1 MTYVI
6 KKLIICHTP
15 GKSPVDNFQRRGF
28 NTMADDTSKTLKIR
42 FRFPGGEEFE
52 AEGNSEFIEQQRN
65 YFLSLIGKL
74 ATETQLPAEPA
85 LRRTTYPLT
94 PARPSAPPKTQA
106 DGRAR
111 QADLPPLSVL
121 PPAQR
126 ESTSA
131 TAPSAQQ
138 PPEAQAFP
146 ALRLWERI
154 LKEDGEIVLLRRK
167 MRLTPQDAA
176 SLLIAG
182 ARVLLKKPA
191 YGALEL
197 SRSMKKSGFNEGRL
211 DRLLAPLVRN
221 GHLLSDGTKRGRTYQ
236 LTNEGFARSFVL
248 AEKLAAETL

>member
-1 MTYVI
+1 MM
-6 KKLIICHTP
+6 
-15 GKSPVDNFQRRGF
+15 G
-28 NTMADDTSKTLKIR
+28 DDAPKTLKIR

-52 AEGNSEFIEQQRN
+52 AEGNREFIEQQRN
-65 YFLSLIGKL
+65 YFLSLIGKQTD
-74 ATETQLPAEPA
+74 AQLPPAEPA

-94 PARPSAPPKTQA
+94 PARTESPQTPRA
-106 DGRAR
+106 DNRP
-111 QADLPPLSVL
+111 QTADLPPLSAL

-126 ESTSA
+126 ASA
-131 TAPSAQQ
+131 ATEV
-138 PPEAQAFP
+138 PPQKPQTQVFP

-167 MRLTPQDAA
+167 MRLTPQEAA
-176 SLLIAG
+176 SLLVAG

-197 SRSMKKSGFNEGRL
+197 SRSMKKSGFSEGRL

-221 GHLLSDGTKRGRTYQ
+221 GQLISDGTKRGRTYQ

-248 AEKLAAETL
+248 AEKLAADTL